1 MTGPIPVVR
10 MSRSLAT
17 AAWQG
22 KIREIVPSYGTALN
36 DNPEAIA
43 KTWASTAETLQL
55 TVPSPA
61 VSVATQP
68 KPAAT
73 RVKVDRSP
81 DLAL

>member
-1 MTGPIPVVR
+1 
-10 MSRSLAT
+10 
-17 AAWQG
+17 
-22 KIREIVPSYGTALN
+22 
-36 DNPEAIA
+36 
-43 KTWASTAETLQL
+43 LQL

-61 VSVATQP
+61 VQVSTQP